1 MTRRAACPILWG
13 MTRVLPIR
21 PGDPPEMQARAMDN
35 LRFIRE
41 TMEAAATFT
50 AVSGWG
56 TVIIGLTALVA
67 AALAAATPSM
77 ARWVFIWMCEA
88 VLSVGISMYT
98 MSLKA
103 RSNGLPLW
111 SEPARKILFSFA
123 PPMVVGALL
132 TLVCFEHALLAL
144 LPGIW
149 MLLYGVGVVA
159 AGTFSVRI
167 VPVMG
172 LAFMVV
178 GTVALFAPPSWTTA
192 CMAAGFGGLHLFFG
206 TLIARRHGG

>member
-1 MTRRAACPILWG
+1 
-13 MTRVLPIR
+13 MTRVIPIR
-21 PGDPPEMQARAMDN
+21 PAEPPEMQARAMDN

-56 TVIIGLTALVA
+56 TVVIGATALGA
-67 AALAAATPSM
+67 AMLAASTHSAN
-77 ARWVFIWMCEA
+77 RWIFIWLCEA
-88 VLSVGISMYT
+88 GLSVAISIYT
-98 MSLKA
+98 MALKA
-103 RSNGLPLW
+103 RSAKLPLW

-123 PPMVVGALL
+123 PPMAAGALL
-132 TLVCFEHALLAL
+132 TLVLFEHDLVAL
-144 LPGIW
+144 LPGVW

-172 LAFMVV
+172 LAFMLV
-178 GTVALFAPPSWTTA
+178 GGVALIGPATWGTA
-192 CMAAGFGGLHLFFG
+192 FMAAGFGGLHLFFG

>member
-1 MTRRAACPILWG
+1 
-13 MTRVLPIR
+13 MTRVLPLR
-21 PGDPPEMQARAMDN
+21 PTESPEIHARAMEN

-56 TVIIGLTALVA
+56 TVAIGATAIGA
-67 AALAAATPSM
+67 AVLSAMTQSAT
-77 ARWVFIWMCEA
+77 RWVFIWLCEA
-88 VLSVGISMYT
+88 MLSVLISVYT
-98 MSLKA
+98 MAIKA
-103 RSNGLPLW
+103 RRAQQPLW
-111 SEPARKILFSFA
+111 SVSARKILFSFA
-123 PPMVVGALL
+123 PPMAVGALL
-132 TLVCFEHALLAL
+132 TLVFFEHGLLAL
-144 LPGIW
+144 LPGTW

-172 LAFMVV
+172 IAFMAV
-178 GTVALFAPPSWTTA
+178 GSVAMFVPPSWATE

>member
-1 MTRRAACPILWG
+1 
-13 MTRVLPIR
+13 MTRVLPLR
-21 PGDPPEMQARAMDN
+21 PTESPEIHARAMEN

-56 TVIIGLTALVA
+56 TVAIGATAIGA
-67 AALAAATPSM
+67 AVLSAMTQSAT
-77 ARWVFIWMCEA
+77 RWVFIWLCEA
-88 VLSVGISMYT
+88 MLSVLISVYT
-98 MSLKA
+98 MAIKA
-103 RSNGLPLW
+103 RRAQQPLW
-111 SEPARKILFSFA
+111 SVSARKILFSFA
-123 PPMVVGALL
+123 PPMAVGALL
-132 TLVCFEHALLAL
+132 TLVFFEHGLLAL
-144 LPGIW
+144 LPGTW

-172 LAFMVV
+172 IAFMAV
-178 GTVALFAPPSWTTA
+178 GTVAMFVPPSWATE

>member
-1 MTRRAACPILWG
+1 
-13 MTRVLPIR
+13 MTRVLPLR
-21 PGDPPEMQARAMDN
+21 PPEPPEMQARAMDN

-56 TVIIGLTALVA
+56 TVVIGATAIGA
-67 AALAAATPSM
+67 AALATTARDTRTWILIWLGEAA
-77 ARWVFIWMCEA
+77 
-88 VLSVGISMYT
+88 LSVAISVYT
-98 MSLKA
+98 RAWKA
-103 RSNGLPLW
+103 RAAKLPLW

-123 PPMVVGALL
+123 PPMAGGALL
-132 TLVCFEHALLAL
+132 TLVLFEHGLVTL

-149 MLLYGVGVVA
+149 MLLYGIGVVA

-172 LAFMVV
+172 LAFMLV
-178 GTVALFAPPSWTTA
+178 GTAALFAPPSWTTA

-206 TLIARRHGG
+206 ALIARRHGG

>member
-1 MTRRAACPILWG
+1 
-13 MTRVLPIR
+13 
-21 PGDPPEMQARAMDN
+21 MDN

-56 TVIIGLTALVA
+56 TVVIGATAIGA
-67 AALAAATPSM
+67 AALAAFTQSTT
-77 ARWVFIWMCEA
+77 RWIFIWLCEA
-88 VLSVGISMYT
+88 ALSVAISVYT
-98 MSLKA
+98 MALKSRA
-103 RSNGLPLW
+103 AKLPLW

-123 PPMVVGALL
+123 PPMAGGALL
-132 TLVCFEHALLAL
+132 TLVLFERDLVTL

-149 MLLYGVGVVA
+149 MLLYGIGVVA

-172 LAFMVV
+172 MAFMAV
-178 GTVALFAPPSWTTA
+178 GTAALFSPAAWSTYY
-192 CMAAGFGGLHLFFG
+192 MAAGFGGLHLFFG

>member
-1 MTRRAACPILWG
+1 
-13 MTRVLPIR
+13 MTRVLPLR
-21 PGDPPEMQARAMDN
+21 PPDTPEMQARAMDN

-56 TVIIGLTALVA
+56 TVLIGMTAIGA
-67 AALAAATPSM
+67 AALAAATHSTT
-77 ARWVFIWMCEA
+77 RWIFIWLCEA
-88 VLSVGISMYT
+88 ALSVAISVYT
-98 MSLKA
+98 MALKA
-103 RSNGLPLW
+103 RAAKLPLW

-123 PPMVVGALL
+123 PPMAGGALL
-132 TLVCFEHALLAL
+132 TLVFFERGLVSL
-144 LPGIW
+144 LPGVW
-149 MLLYGVGVVA
+149 MLLYGIGVVA

-172 LAFMVV
+172 VAFMLV
-178 GTVALFAPPSWTTA
+178 GTVALFSPASLATEY
-192 CMAAGFGGLHLFFG
+192 MAAGFGGLHLFFG

>member
-1 MTRRAACPILWG
+1 
-13 MTRVLPIR
+13 MTRVLPLH
-21 PGDPPEMQARAMDN
+21 PPEPPEMQARAMDN

-56 TVIIGLTALVA
+56 TVVIGLTAIAA
-67 AALAAATPSM
+67 AALAAMTQSTT
-77 ARWVFIWMCEA
+77 RWIFIWLCEA
-88 VLSVGISMYT
+88 ALSVAISVYT
-98 MSLKA
+98 MALKA
-103 RSNGLPLW
+103 RAARLPLW

-123 PPMVVGALL
+123 PPMAGGALL
-132 TLVCFEHALLAL
+132 TLVLFERGLVGL
-144 LPGIW
+144 LPGVW
-149 MLLYGVGVVA
+149 MLLYGIGVVA

-172 LAFMVV
+172 VAFMTV
-178 GTVALFAPPSWTTA
+178 GTAALFTPAHMGTEF
-192 CMAAGFGGLHLFFG
+192 MAAGFGGLHLLFG

>member
-1 MTRRAACPILWG
+1 
-13 MTRVLPIR
+13 
-21 PGDPPEMQARAMDN
+21 MQARAMDN
-35 LRFIRE
+35 LRYIRE

-56 TVIIGLTALVA
+56 TVVIGVTAIGA
-67 AALAAATPSM
+67 AMLAAATGSN
-77 ARWVFIWMCEA
+77 ARWMFIWLCEA
-88 VLSVGISMYT
+88 CLSIAISVYT
-98 MSLKA
+98 MGLKA
-103 RSNGLPLW
+103 RAAGLPLW
-111 SEPARKILFSFA
+111 SEPARKIVFSFA
-123 PPMVVGALL
+123 PPMMVGALL
-132 TLVCFEHALLAL
+132 TLLFYERGLLSL

-172 LAFMVV
+172 IAFMTV
-178 GTVALFAPPSWTTA
+178 GAVALFAPASWGTA
-192 CMAAGFGGLHLFFG
+192 CMAAGFGGLHIFFG

>member
-1 MTRRAACPILWG
+1 
-13 MTRVLPIR
+13 
-21 PGDPPEMQARAMDN
+21 MQARAMDN

-56 TVIIGLTALVA
+56 TVLIGLTALVA
-67 AALAAATPSM
+67 AGLAAVTQSTM
-77 ARWVFIWMCEA
+77 RWVFIWMCEA
-88 VLSVGISMYT
+88 VLSVGISVYT

-103 RSNGLPLW
+103 RSAGLPLW
-111 SEPARKILFSFA
+111 SEPARKIVFSFV
-123 PPMVVGALL
+123 PPMAVGALL
-132 TLVCFEHALLAL
+132 TLVCFEHGMLGL

-172 LAFMVV
+172 VAFMMV
-178 GTVALFAPPSWTTA
+178 GTIALFAPPSWTTA

-206 TLIARRHGG
+206 ALIARRHGG

>member
-1 MTRRAACPILWG
+1 MSS
-13 MTRVLPIR
+13 V
-21 PGDPPEMQARAMDN
+21 PPLRLTSVDEPPALHARAMDN

-41 TMEAAATFT
+41 TMEAAGTFT

-56 TVIIGLTALVA
+56 TVVIGATAIAA
-67 AALAAATPSM
+67 AALAAVTHSTT
-77 ARWVFIWMCEA
+77 RWIFIWLCEA
-88 VLSVGISMYT
+88 GVSVAISVYT
-98 MSLKA
+98 MALKA
-103 RSNGLPLW
+103 RSAKLPLW

-123 PPMVVGALL
+123 PPMAAGALL
-132 TLVCFEHALLAL
+132 TLVMSEQHLVALLT
-144 LPGIW
+144 GVW

-172 LAFMVV
+172 LAFMLV
-178 GTVALFAPPSWTTA
+178 GAVALVGPPTWGTA
-192 CMAAGFGGLHLFFG
+192 FMAAGFGGLHLFFG